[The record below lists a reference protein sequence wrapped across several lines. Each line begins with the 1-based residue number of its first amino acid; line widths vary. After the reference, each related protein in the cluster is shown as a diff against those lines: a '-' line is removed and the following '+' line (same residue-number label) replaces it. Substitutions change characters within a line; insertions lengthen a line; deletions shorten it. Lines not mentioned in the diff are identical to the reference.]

1 MLSTVPETLK
11 KRNSGASAITGK
23 RRCVYGTN
31 CRTGLPKD
39 HPLRETPLETVSI
52 AFSRRMLHTS
62 PSGYPVK
69 CFRSGMGCA
78 RLKLHQTGPNTDSI
92 LMKFAICQE
101 LFENWTWADQCRA
114 IAEIGYTGVEVAP
127 FTLAAHP
134 REVSPNQRAELR
146 RIAADHGLEIIGLHW
161 LLAKTTG
168 LHLTT
173 ADAATRRRT
182 AEYLVELGNLCAD
195 LGGTLMVLG
204 SPQQRN
210 LEPGVT
216 LEQALLNAQDV
227 FAQALPELDQRG
239 VDLLMEPLTTKE
251 TNFINSCAE
260 AAELIRAV
268 NHPRFAL
275 HQDVKAML
283 GEGADLPGLIHE
295 FAALT
300 RHFHVNDSNL
310 LGPGMGE
317 TPYEPIF
324 EALLSS
330 GYQGW
335 ISVEV
340 FDYRPGAEFI
350 ARESLRY
357 MREVLERLGAR

>member
-1 MLSTVPETLK
+1 
-11 KRNSGASAITGK
+11 
-23 RRCVYGTN
+23 
-31 CRTGLPKD
+31 
-39 HPLRETPLETVSI
+39 
-52 AFSRRMLHTS
+52 
-62 PSGYPVK
+62 
-69 CFRSGMGCA
+69 
-78 RLKLHQTGPNTDSI
+78 
-92 LMKFAICQE
+92 MKFAICQE
-101 LFENWTWADQCRA
+101 LFENWSWADQCRT
-114 IAEIGYTGVEVAP
+114 IAEIGYQGLEVAP

-134 REVSPNQRAELR
+134 REVSPARRAELR
-146 RIAADHGLEIIGLHW
+146 KTAGDQGLEIIGLPW

-182 AEYLVELGNLCAD
+182 AEYLVELGHLCAD

-210 LEPGVT
+210 LEDGVSPA
-216 LEQALLNAQDV
+216 QARLHAQEV
-227 FAQALPELDQRG
+227 FALALPELQQRG

-283 GEGADLPGLIHE
+283 GEGADIPGLIHQ
-295 FAALT
+295 FAAIT

-317 TPYEPIF
+317 TPYEPILS
-324 EALLSS
+324 ALLES

-335 ISVEV
+335 VSVEV

-357 MREVLERLGAR
+357 MQEVLQQLGHQ